1 MYYVLEKDPQANKPF
16 ALDLTP
22 ELGNTTLASATWSVV
37 YPENNADLSLTNQ
50 QVDSTGK
57 MAKLWIGGGVH
68 RNYYKLKC
76 AFTTAAGWNDERTV
90 TLLTKHK

>member
-16 ALDLTP
+16 ALDLTT
-22 ELGNTTLASATWSVV
+22 ELGNAILTSAAWTVV
-37 YPENNADLSLTNQ
+37 YPENNTDLSLTNQ
-50 QVDSTGK
+50 NIDPTGK
-57 MAKLWIGGGVH
+57 LATLWIAGGVH

-76 AFTTAAGWNDERTV
+76 AFVTNAGWNDERTV